1 MTRVVG
7 QLLLIN
13 VVAYVFTRTNPV
25 LMSELW
31 LVPAQV
37 LTRPWTLIT
46 YQFLHGGVSHIFF
59 NMLALFFFGPKLE
72 SLLGSKSFLRLYL
85 LAGIVGALVHILWTV
100 PTMSQGTLYIPMVG
114 ASAAVYGVLFG
125 YARYWPRDRVM
136 IWFVI
141 PVQVRFLVI
150 GFTLLSLWLGLGG
163 VGGGVAHFAHL
174 GGFLGGWLYLR
185 WRATRS
191 AAAQFRKKAE
201 SPGVRMG
208 ERELNVKWG
217 RIEPTA
223 LHPVNR
229 AEYERI
235 ADKLKAAGWSALTDR
250 ERTFVERFG
259 GGFG

>member
-13 VVAYVFTRTNPV
+13 VLAYVFTRGSPA

-37 LTRPWTLIT
+37 LTKPWALLT
-46 YQFLHGGVSHIFF
+46 YQFLHGGMSHIFF

-72 SLLGSKSFLRLYL
+72 SLLGSKSFLKLYL
-85 LAGIVGALVHILWTV
+85 LAGLVGALVHILWSV
-100 PTMSQGTLYIPMVG
+100 LPLSQGSLYVPMVG

-185 WRATRS
+185 VRATRS
-191 AAAQFRKKAE
+191 ASAQFRKKVE

-208 ERELNVKWG
+208 ERELNVKWR
-217 RIEPTA
+217 RIEPSA

-235 ADKLKAAGWSALTDR
+235 AEKLKGTGWSALTER